1 MQVFVALQSTHI
13 EQRWRG
19 INLKKNQ
26 NQTQQIKETERKG
39 VERAKEKLKKYTKH
53 MHTCVQVHVHRHTEA
68 CSPHH
73 PDVRAE
79 VQLFLIHSIERL

>member
-39 VERAKEKLKKYTKH
+39 VERAKEKLKNIQSICTHVCKFTYTGIL
-53 MHTCVQVHVHRHTEA
+53 R
-68 CSPHH
+68 
-73 PDVRAE
+73 RALPITLMSG
-79 VQLFLIHSIERL
+79 QKFSCF